1 MNENKIFKILCSIPV
16 ILITLYFI
24 PFIGVILI
32 LFRYYVYR
40 NEKYYKTPLILLICG
55 LLLLIPRIVNSVI
68 KILKFNVEDV
78 PYLKVVLDSA
88 IYLKLLSYSSY
99 LIIVS
104 IIFLI
109 ISFIFRN
116 TISKINGIISSQ
128 IFNYGSKLQEDSY
141 KIRKENDLIMQEK
154 RERAQNTHV
163 VYCPYCGSDNML
175 TEKTGTCKFCRRK
188 IEYKE

>member
-16 ILITLYFI
+16 ILITMYFI

-55 LLLLIPRIVNSVI
+55 LLLLIPRVVNSVI

-78 PYLKVVLDSA
+78 PYLKVVLDSD
-88 IYLKLLSYSSY
+88 IYLKLLSYSRY

>member
-55 LLLLIPRIVNSVI
+55 LLLLIPRVVNSVI

>member
-55 LLLLIPRIVNSVI
+55 LLLLIPRVVNSVI

-78 PYLKVVLDSA
+78 PYLKVVLDSD
-88 IYLKLLSYSSY
+88 IYLKLLSYSRY

-128 IFNYGSKLQEDSY
+128 IFNYGS
-141 KIRKENDLIMQEK
+141 
-154 RERAQNTHV
+154 
-163 VYCPYCGSDNML
+163 
-175 TEKTGTCKFCRRK
+175 
-188 IEYKE
+188 

>member
-55 LLLLIPRIVNSVI
+55 LLLLIPRVVNSVI

-128 IFNYGSKLQEDSY
+128 IFNYGNKLQEDSY

>member
-40 NEKYYKTPLILLICG
+40 NEEYYKTPLILLICG

>member
-55 LLLLIPRIVNSVI
+55 LLLLIPRVANSVI

-78 PYLKVVLDSA
+78 PYLKVVLDSD
-88 IYLKLLSYSSY
+88 IYLKLLSYSRY

-128 IFNYGSKLQEDSY
+128 ISNYGSKLQEDSY

>member
-40 NEKYYKTPLILLICG
+40 NEEYYKTPLILLICG
-55 LLLLIPRIVNSVI
+55 LLLLIPRIVNSII

>member
-55 LLLLIPRIVNSVI
+55 LLLLIPRVVNSVI

-78 PYLKVVLDSA
+78 PYLKVVLDSD
-88 IYLKLLSYSSY
+88 IYLKLLSYSRY

>member
-55 LLLLIPRIVNSVI
+55 LLLLIPRVVNSVI

-78 PYLKVVLDSA
+78 PYLKVVLDSD
-88 IYLKLLSYSSY
+88 IYLKLLSYSRY

-154 RERAQNTHV
+154 RERAQNPHV

>member
-40 NEKYYKTPLILLICG
+40 NEEYYKTPLILLICG
-55 LLLLIPRIVNSVI
+55 LLLLIPRVVNSVI

>member
-55 LLLLIPRIVNSVI
+55 LLLLIPRVVNSVI

-78 PYLKVVLDSA
+78 PYLKVVLDSD
-88 IYLKLLSYSSY
+88 IYLKLLSYSRY

-128 IFNYGSKLQEDSY
+128 ISNYGSKLQEDSY

>member
-55 LLLLIPRIVNSVI
+55 LLLLIPRVVNSVI

-116 TISKINGIISSQ
+116 TISKINGIISRQ

>member
-55 LLLLIPRIVNSVI
+55 LLLLIPRVVNSVI

-116 TISKINGIISSQ
+116 TISKINSIISSQ

>member
-78 PYLKVVLDSA
+78 PYLKVVLDSD
-88 IYLKLLSYSSY
+88 IYLKLLSYSRY

-128 IFNYGSKLQEDSY
+128 ISNYGSKLQEDSY

>member
-55 LLLLIPRIVNSVI
+55 LLLLIPRVVNSVI

-163 VYCPYCGSDNML
+163 VFCPYCGSDNML

>member
-40 NEKYYKTPLILLICG
+40 NEEYYKTPLILLICG
-55 LLLLIPRIVNSVI
+55 LLLLIPRVVNSVI

-78 PYLKVVLDSA
+78 PYLKVVLDSD
-88 IYLKLLSYSSY
+88 IYLKLLSYSRY

>member
-116 TISKINGIISSQ
+116 SISKINSIISSQ

>member
-55 LLLLIPRIVNSVI
+55 LLLLIPRVVNSVI

-116 TISKINGIISSQ
+116 TISKINDIISSQ

>member
-116 TISKINGIISSQ
+116 TISKINDIISSQ